1 MKEKP
6 ISSPKKIL
14 RRKSVMTSLT
24 RKEFLPFESGNEFS
38 LKVIILHKLLSEVD
52 AASFLRCTAVVEFEN
67 VLLVVILVMLEIGK
81 AFSQPI
87 FVAVIKFVAF
97 I

>member
-1 MKEKP
+1 
-6 ISSPKKIL
+6 
-14 RRKSVMTSLT
+14 MTSLT
-24 RKEFLPFESGNEFS
+24 RKEFLPFEAGNEFS
-38 LKVIILHKLLSEVD
+38 LKVILSRMD
-52 AASFLRCTAVVEFEN
+52 TASFLRCTAVVEFEN